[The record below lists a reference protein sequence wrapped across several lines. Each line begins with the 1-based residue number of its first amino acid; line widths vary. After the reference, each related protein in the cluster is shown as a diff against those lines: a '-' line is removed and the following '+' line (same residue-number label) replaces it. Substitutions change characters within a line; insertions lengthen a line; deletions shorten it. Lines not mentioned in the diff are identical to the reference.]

1 MNNQNSN
8 HADVPTAQD
17 LQDEVRRDLLKRLL
31 GISALSLMTP
41 ELLQQAAMADTAGK
55 AVMGPVVPDV
65 KPTKLAENVYLIHAK
80 DKFPTP
86 QNKGFFTSIMFI
98 VTEKGVVAI
107 DPSASVRIGEMAIRM
122 IKSVTDKPV
131 IAVINTHYHGDH
143 WLGNHAFVNE
153 NPDVP
158 LYAHEKTISAI
169 KTGQGE
175 FWRNLMERSTDNA
188 TIGTAVTPP
197 TLALSHGDVL
207 DFGDTKIKV
216 HFYGTAHTPS
226 DISLEI
232 VGHNIVHVGDVAMD
246 NRIAFM
252 DDGSFRGTFKNYD
265 ALEAAVPG
273 ALWIPAPGHPG
284 KQVLAHNRELFEG
297 IYQSAQKAVEQ
308 MGGQELAKSLALEDP
323 RVKKYA
329 PVTKGF
335 DENIGKYTSLA
346 YLEAE
351 SASF

>member
-1 MNNQNSN
+1 MRSN
-8 HADVPTAQD
+8 TMKSITEPMPRRRF
-17 LQDEVRRDLLKRLL
+17 LQSVGFVAGATILPAAF
-31 GISALSLMTP
+31 SARVFAEENLVI
-41 ELLQQAAMADTAGK
+41 AGPK
-55 AVMGPVVPDV
+55 VPDI
-65 KPTKLAENVYLIHAK
+65 KPTRLAEHVFCIVSPWGFPSAENQGMMSNVTFVNTK
-80 DKFPTP
+80 
-86 QNKGFFTSIMFI
+86 
-98 VTEKGVVAI
+98 KGVVII
-107 DPSASVRIGEMAIRM
+107 DSGASRQIGEMALRQIRQ
-122 IKSVTDKPV
+122 ITNAPV
-131 IAVINTHYHGDH
+131 VAVINTHYHGDH

-273 ALWIPAPGHPG
+273 ALWIPAHGHPG

>member
-1 MNNQNSN
+1 M
-8 HADVPTAQD
+8 
-17 LQDEVRRDLLKRLL
+17 
-31 GISALSLMTP
+31 
-41 ELLQQAAMADTAGK
+41 
-55 AVMGPVVPDV
+55 
-65 KPTKLAENVYLIHAK
+65 
-80 DKFPTP
+80 
-86 QNKGFFTSIMFI
+86 
-98 VTEKGVVAI
+98 
-107 DPSASVRIGEMAIRM
+107 
-122 IKSVTDKPV
+122 
-131 IAVINTHYHGDH
+131 
-143 WLGNHAFVNE
+143 
-153 NPDVP
+153 P

-197 TLALSHGDVL
+197 TLALGHGDVL

-252 DDGSFRGTFKNYD
+252 DDGSFRGTFKYYD

-273 ALWIPAPGHPG
+273 ALWIPAHGHPG